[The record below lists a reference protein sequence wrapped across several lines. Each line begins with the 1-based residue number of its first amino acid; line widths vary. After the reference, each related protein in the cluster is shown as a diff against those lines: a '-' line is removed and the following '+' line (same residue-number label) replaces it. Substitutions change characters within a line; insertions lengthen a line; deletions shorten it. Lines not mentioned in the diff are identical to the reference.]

1 MARSDKYTAFKKK
14 EFYSDFLIN
23 FDMNPITGTL
33 ARVTNEDSV
42 KQSLKNLILTNRTER
57 PYNPLFGSRIS
68 SLLFDPLD
76 TFTAQ
81 SIKEEIMETVRA
93 FEPRVVLHEVL
104 VLPDEDNNGFIVNI
118 IFSTI
123 NIPQETR
130 IELFLQRVR

>member
-1 MARSDKYTAFKKK
+1 MSRSDKYTPFKKK

-57 PYNPLFGSRIS
+57 PYNPLLGSRINA
-68 SLLFDPLD
+68 LLFDPLD

-81 SIKEEIMETVRA
+81 SIKEEIEETIKA
-93 FEPRVVLHEVL
+93 FEPRVVLNDVS
-104 VLPDEDNNGFIVNI
+104 VYPDEDNNGFTVNI

>member
-1 MARSDKYTAFKKK
+1 MSRSDKYTPFKKK

-57 PYNPLFGSRIS
+57 PYNPLIGSRIN

-76 TFTAQ
+76 SYTAQ
-81 SIKEEIMETVRA
+81 NIKEEIEETIKA
-93 FEPRVVLHEVL
+93 FEPRAVLHEVF
-104 VLPDEDNNGFIVNI
+104 VSADEDNNGFTVNI

>member
-1 MARSDKYTAFKKK
+1 MARSDKYTSFKKK

-57 PYNPLFGSRIS
+57 PYNPLFGSRLN

-76 TFTAQ
+76 SYTAQ
-81 SIKEEIMETVRA
+81 NIKEEIEETIKA
-93 FEPRVVLHEVL
+93 FEPRVILHEVF
-104 VLPDEDNNGFIVNI
+104 VSADEDNNGFIVNI

>member
-1 MARSDKYTAFKKK
+1 MSRSDKYTPFKKK

-23 FDMNPITGTL
+23 FDMNPVTGTL

-57 PYNPLFGSRIS
+57 PYNPLLGSRINA
-68 SLLFDPLD
+68 LLFDPLD

-81 SIKEEIMETVRA
+81 SIKEEIEETIKA
-93 FEPRVVLHEVL
+93 FEPRVVLNDVS
-104 VLPDEDNNGFIVNI
+104 VYPDEDNNGFTVNI

>member
-1 MARSDKYTAFKKK
+1 MARSDKYTSFKKK

-68 SLLFDPLD
+68 ALLFDPLD
-76 TFTAQ
+76 AFTAQ
-81 SIKEEIMETVRA
+81 SLKEEITETVKA
-93 FEPRVVLHEVL
+93 FEPRVVLNEVF
-104 VLPDEDNNGFIVNI
+104 VLPDEDNNGFVVNI

>member
-1 MARSDKYTAFKKK
+1 MARSDKFTTFKKK

-23 FDMNPITGTL
+23 FDTNPITGTL

-57 PYNPLFGSRIS
+57 PYNPNLGSRINA
-68 SLLFDPLD
+68 LLFDPLD
-76 TFTAQ
+76 AFTAQ
-81 SIKEEIMETVRA
+81 SIKEEIEETIRG
-93 FEPRVVLHEVL
+93 FEPRAVLHDVS
-104 VLPDEDNNGFIVNI
+104 VYADEDNNGFTVNI

>member
-1 MARSDKYTAFKKK
+1 MARSDKYTSFKKK

-57 PYNPLFGSRIS
+57 PYNPIFGSRIN

-76 TFTAQ
+76 SYTAQ
-81 SIKEEIMETVRA
+81 NIKEEIEETIKA
-93 FEPRVVLHEVL
+93 FEPRAILHEVF
-104 VLPDEDNNGFIVNI
+104 VSADEDNNGFVVNI

>member
-1 MARSDKYTAFKKK
+1 MSRSDKYTPFKKK

-23 FDMNPITGTL
+23 FDMNPVTGTL
-33 ARVTNEDSV
+33 ARVTNEDSI

-57 PYNPLFGSRIS
+57 PYNPLLGSRINA
-68 SLLFDPLD
+68 LLFDPLD
-76 TFTAQ
+76 TLTAQ
-81 SIKEEIMETVRA
+81 SLKEEIQETIKA
-93 FEPRVVLHEVL
+93 FEPRAVLNDVS
-104 VLPDEDNNGFIVNI
+104 VYPDEDNNGFTINI

>member
-1 MARSDKYTAFKKK
+1 MSRSDKYTPFKKK

-23 FDMNPITGTL
+23 FDMNPVTGTL
-33 ARVTNEDSV
+33 ARVTNEDSI

-57 PYNPLFGSRIS
+57 PYNPLLGSRINA
-68 SLLFDPLD
+68 LLFDPLD
-76 TFTAQ
+76 TLTAQ
-81 SIKEEIMETVRA
+81 SLKEEIQETIKA
-93 FEPRVVLHEVL
+93 FEPRAVLNDVS
-104 VLPDEDNNGFIVNI
+104 VYPDEDNNGFKINI